1 MNNVCKVLILSTIS
15 SVMYSCSSRDVDA
28 INLPDNLQQKGE
40 LQVNVKSDD
49 ASSTSKPNIDS
60 EDGIENL
67 HFFVFK
73 QGCDRSNNWYK
84 EDYQKKEFS
93 VVSDNKLAESIE
105 GGNSKASDYFS
116 SKLTIGIKRL
126 AIVANCNSILG
137 VEGSDKTDGNIVTDI
152 IDLHTSKVNLST
164 QSIGNFTMVGEREFH
179 VNKGLNETTVSLTRL
194 VAKVVLKSIAI
205 SKEYQDKITVNRA
218 FMMNVNGESF
228 LQGTGED
235 RNVEFNNPVTHGYDA
250 SAEGIYNTDLSQQIG
265 TMPSAFYVFEN
276 KGTTAKTMLVIQA
289 AYKKK
294 NGTTVPVYYSI
305 VVKTNG
311 VEELLRNNVYTLS
324 ATIKRPGSLT
334 PEEPTESGD
343 LEVNISVDPWKTN
356 KDQEESFD

>member
-15 SVMYSCSSRDVDA
+15 SVMYSCGSRDVDA
-28 INLPDNLQQKGE
+28 INLPDDVLQKGE

-49 ASSTSKPNIDS
+49 ASSAAKPNVNS

-67 HFFVFK
+67 HLFVFK
-73 QGCDRSNNWYK
+73 QGRDRSNNWYK

-93 VVSDNKLAESIE
+93 TASDNKLAEAIE

-116 SKLTIGIKRL
+116 SKPTIGIKRL
-126 AIVANCNSILG
+126 AIVANCNSIVG
-137 VEGSDKTDGNIVTDI
+137 EESSDKTGGNIVTDI
-152 IDLHTSKVNLST
+152 IDLHTSKVDLST
-164 QSIGNFTMVGEREFH
+164 QSIGRFTMVGEQEFH

-194 VAKVVLKSIAI
+194 VAKVVLKSVAI

-228 LQGTGED
+228 LQGTEED

-250 SAEGIYNTDLSQQIG
+250 SAEGIYNTDLSQQID
-265 TMPSAFYVFEN
+265 TIPSAFYVFEN
-276 KGTTAKTMLVIQA
+276 KGATAKTMLVIQA
-289 AYKKK
+289 TYKKQ
-294 NGTTVPVYYSI
+294 NGTSVPVYYSI
-305 VVKTNG
+305 VVKTDG
-311 VEELLRNNVYTLS
+311 AEKLLRNNVYTLS

-343 LEVNISVDPWKTN
+343 LEVSISVDPWKTN